1 MKTFDSIELEI
12 FKNIFVSISEEM
24 AAVLGRTALSPN
36 IKERKDFSCA
46 LFNDRGETL
55 AQGSHIPVHLGAM
68 PLSVQA
74 AMKATTFEEGDL
86 VILNDP
92 YRGGTHLPDI
102 TCIAPVFIRKKLAF
116 FAANRAH
123 HSDVGGM
130 TPGSMPLA
138 TEIFQEGLILPPLK
152 LIRKGRLDE
161 DILGLILA
169 NVRTPE
175 ERKGDLLAQIAAC
188 EKGKQRTREAV
199 RKYGLGKIR
208 RYAALIQDYTEKFL
222 RQTIRRIPDGTYEFT
237 DYLDDDGIS
246 GDPVRIAV
254 QILIRGSR
262 AVIDFSAS
270 SPQVKG
276 SVNANSTVTLSA
288 VLYVFR
294 SLIEEDIPFNT
305 GLLRPLRIIAPPGL
319 VVSAQYPAATAAGNV
334 ETSQRIVDVLL
345 GALAKAVPEK
355 IPAASSGT
363 MNNVAFGG
371 YDPGKRKPFAYYETI
386 GGGMG
391 ASRENPGV
399 SGVHTHM
406 TNSRNTPLEAL
417 EKYLPIRIRRY
428 SLRNGSGGRGANR
441 GGDGIVREY
450 EFAIPTQVT
459 IMSERRKFAPYG
471 LQGGRPG
478 RPGKNVLLSDGKRI
492 TLKSKVNLHVKAGD
506 VLRIETPGGGGYG
519 KQQVGGTRVAIRG
532 GKPRG
537 NSINRNNRKEEK

>member
-1 MKTFDSIELEI
+1 MKAFDPIELEI

-24 AAVLGRTALSPN
+24 GAVLGRTALSPN
-36 IKERKDFSCA
+36 IKERKDYSCA
-46 LFNDRGETL
+46 LFNDKGETM

-74 AMKATTFEEGDL
+74 AIKAMTFDEGDL

-92 YRGGTHLPDI
+92 YQGGTHLPDI
-102 TCIAPVFIRKKLAF
+102 TCISPVFFAKRLSF

-138 TEIFQEGLILPPLK
+138 TEIFQEGLILPPIK
-152 LIRKGRLDE
+152 LVRKGRLDE
-161 DILGLILA
+161 DILHLILA
-169 NVRTPE
+169 NVRTPD
-175 ERKGDLLAQIAAC
+175 ERKGDLLAQIAAS
-188 EKGKQRTREAV
+188 EIGKQRTREAV
-199 RKYGLGKIR
+199 HKYGLGKIL
-208 RYAALIQDYTEKFL
+208 RYADLIQDYTEKFL
-222 RQTIRRIPDGTYEFT
+222 RETIQEIPDGTYAFA

-246 GDPVRIAV
+246 DAPVKIAA
-254 QILIRGSR
+254 QIRVRGSR

-276 SVNANSTVTLSA
+276 SVNANSAVTFSA

-305 GLLRPLRIIAPPGL
+305 GLMRPLKIIAPPGL
-319 VVSAQYPAATAAGNV
+319 VVSAQHPAATAAGNV

-345 GALAKAVPEK
+345 GALAKALPDK

-371 YDPGKRKPFAYYETI
+371 YDLRKGKPFAYYETI

-391 ASRENPGV
+391 ASRENAGL

-406 TNSRNTPLEAL
+406 TNSLNTPLEAL
-417 EKYLPIRIRRY
+417 ENYLPLRIRRY
-428 SLRNGSGGRGANR
+428 SLRTGSGGRGRNP

-450 EFAIPTQVT
+450 EFSIPTQVT
-459 IMSERRKFAPYG
+459 IMSERRKFPPYG

-478 RPGKNVLLSDGKRI
+478 APGKNTLFSGGKKI
-492 TLKSKVNLHVKAGD
+492 VLKSKVNFHAKPGD

-519 KQQVGGTRVAIRG
+519 QK
-532 GKPRG
+532 K
-537 NSINRNNRKEEK
+537 RKEK